1 MAIAL
6 LELLPAQVWPS
17 AETAVESVTNHMPP
31 GLVLAGGN
39 DPTTVCPRLICDE
52 ALTVVN
58 VPASGVVPPI
68 EPLNPSV
75 EVRPFVGESVMA
87 IVPGLTCVPDDPVV
101 PTYQLH
107 VPGVPLPVERPQLEP
122 NGDQPV

>member
-6 LELLPAQVWPS
+6 PELLPAQVWPS

-31 GLVLAGGN
+31 GLELAEGSE
-39 DPTTVCPRLICDE
+39 PTTVE
-52 ALTVVN
+52 
-58 VPASGVVPPI
+58 
-68 EPLNPSV
+68 PSV
-75 EVRPFVGESVMA
+75 VWPAVLIPFVTFNPVVGESD
-87 IVPGLTCVPDDPVV
+87 IVTVPAFTCVPELPVLPV
-101 PTYQLH
+101 YQLH